1 MEKTNT
7 FQACWMNV
15 CEWWSLQYVVLM
27 LEMRLLVLPDT
38 FLCVSAAWSG
48 VGGGSRLSFSAVW

>member
-15 CEWWSLQYVVLM
+15 CEWCLQYVVLM
-27 LEMRLLVLPDT
+27 LEMRLLVLPDM
-38 FLCVSAAWSG
+38 FLCASATWSG
-48 VGGGSRLSFSAVW
+48 VG